1 VQPPSWCIHIRRP
14 SGVVQRKELISKPTS
29 VLGLNAALRSRPK
42 EPLDT
47 FVPEALY
54 HLYSVKLQD
63 TEIKSFPIFVN
74 TSKQKPSALANG
86 LKFVELRSTGRAWTP
101 SLHDRC

>member
-1 VQPPSWCIHIRRP
+1 MQPPSWRIHVRRR
-14 SGVVQRKELISKPTS
+14 SGVVQRKELISQPTS

-54 HLYSVKLQD
+54 HLYSVTLRY
-63 TEIKSFPIFVN
+63 TEINSFLHFAN
-74 TSKQKPSALANG
+74 TSKKAVNSCRRLEICRAARDRADLETRPYTC
-86 LKFVELRSTGRAWTP
+86 TG
-101 SLHDRC
+101 